1 MTEVVVSIGWVEVA
15 VEIAFLSFCFGCM
28 RLGRWHVTRIVFAR
42 EAQVDIL
49 PFRAIYDAVAILVR
63 TYEFVHHLLPR
74 KIHSLPDVTA
84 MVSDLMEDIWSS
96 YGARN

>member
-1 MTEVVVSIGWVEVA
+1 MARDEY
-15 VEIAFLSFCFGCM
+15 CFPQGGA
-28 RLGRWHVTRIVFAR
+28 GRHSPIQSHLRC
-42 EAQVDIL
+42 
-49 PFRAIYDAVAILVR
+49 PVAILVR
-63 TYEFVHHLLPR
+63 TYEFFHHLLPR